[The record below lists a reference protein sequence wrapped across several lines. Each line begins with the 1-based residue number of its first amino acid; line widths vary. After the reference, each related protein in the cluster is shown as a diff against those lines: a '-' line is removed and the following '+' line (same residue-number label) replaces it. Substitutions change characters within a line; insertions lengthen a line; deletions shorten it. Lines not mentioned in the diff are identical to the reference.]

1 MGDKYYKSSLKN
13 FSIAGS
19 ASATDRSKSTTS
31 KEVQHG
37 NTSERICAC
46 SVHDATGNCTTC
58 RGKKGCRRAKS
69 STPKD
74 FLIRFPTRQ
83 ERWPAYAIAIVC
95 LTAVI
100 AFRIGCWL
108 GDAAVS
114 LVLHG
119 EVR

>member
-46 SVHDATGNCTTC
+46 SVHDATGSCITF
-58 RGKKGCRRAKS
+58 RGKKGCRRATS
-69 STPKD
+69 STPRD
-74 FLIRFPTRQ
+74 FLIRFSSRQ

>member
-1 MGDKYYKSSLKN
+1 MGDKYYKSSLKH

-19 ASATDRSKSTTS
+19 ATAMDRSRSTTS
-31 KEVQHG
+31 KAVQHG
-37 NTSERICAC
+37 GTSVRICAGC
-46 SVHDATGNCTTC
+46 AHDATGNCTTC
-58 RGKKGCRRAKS
+58 RGKKGCRRAIFS
-69 STPKD
+69 MPKD
-74 FLIRFPTRQ
+74 FLIRFPTRR

-95 LTAVI
+95 LTAVS

-108 GDAAVS
+108 GEAAVS

>member
-13 FSIAGS
+13 VRIAGS

-46 SVHDATGNCTTC
+46 SVHDATGSCITF
-58 RGKKGCRRAKS
+58 REKKGCPRAKS
-69 STPKD
+69 SMPKD
-74 FLIRFPTRQ
+74 FLIRFTSRR

-95 LTAVI
+95 LTAVS
-100 AFRIGCWL
+100 AFRLGCWL
-108 GDAAVS
+108 GEAAVS